1 MSILRWK
8 RQAKPIT
15 GLFVSLF
22 FILGSKTQN
31 FFGWIFFHGAFL
43 SRLIDDAE
51 DFSNEILGR
60 DGATPPKSD

>member
-22 FILGSKTQN
+22 FYSWLKN
-31 FFGWIFFHGAFL
+31 AELFWLDFFSTA
-43 SRLIDDAE
+43 R
-51 DFSNEILGR
+51 FS
-60 DGATPPKSD
+60 AA